1 MNTEV
6 TVQEQPH
13 AMQDARREAK
23 EDQRRQLLASHA
35 KIMDATPNGWLATN
49 RIDKAKQAAVN
60 NMIKRTTIT
69 KRKGGRLISD
79 TDQDNV
85 PVLKT
90 RTNQKTGKQPKATT
104 GGKKDPTKKKTK
116 STTVQK
122 ETTNSCAKRLV
133 ETSKLCGCRH
143 GDLSALKSFTKAE
156 ATYYIRPN
164 KFLEGLGYLD
174 CKLQVGKMRPAASCL
189 QEMVFYCDQGIK
201 GFDAPDDDP
210 MKSELVCDLVL
221 CPQCEAARRIE
232 FEAVNDG
239 QRNSRGGK
247 RSRQQTTVIVA
258 VQ

>member
-1 MNTEV
+1 
-6 TVQEQPH
+6 
-13 AMQDARREAK
+13 
-23 EDQRRQLLASHA
+23 
-35 KIMDATPNGWLATN
+35 
-49 RIDKAKQAAVN
+49 
-60 NMIKRTTIT
+60 MIKKTTIT

-79 TDQDNV
+79 TDRDNV

-104 GGKKDPTKKKTK
+104 GGKKDPTKKTTE

-164 KFLEGLGYLD
+164 KFLEGMGCLD
-174 CKLQVGKMRPAASCL
+174 CELQVGKMKPAASCL

-221 CPQCEAARRIE
+221 CHLKGVPHAR
-232 FEAVNDG
+232 
-239 QRNSRGGK
+239 
-247 RSRQQTTVIVA
+247 TVFHTCDCT
-258 VQ
+258 